1 MLTVE
6 QINELTVVKYPDP
19 VLKQMAKKIET
30 LDTWVE
36 KLARKMIELMHE
48 HRGVG
53 LAGNQ
58 VGLPLQIFVV
68 NPIVERGNELVLINP
83 EIMDETGWQEA
94 EEGCLS
100 LPDIS
105 GNIRRRSRLIIEA
118 TDLDGNR
125 IELETDELLARI
137 MQHEIDHLAGTLIIQ
152 RMSPV
157 ARLAARRQVRMLEE
171 G

>member
-58 VGLPLQIFVV
+58 VGLPLQIFVA
-68 NPIVERGNELVLINP
+68 NPTVERGNELVLINP